1 MKMIR
6 VQRGF
11 SLMEVMIGVFLSTLL
26 MSGIIQLMGGSVSA
40 YRLQLNQSQVEE
52 SFRYARDVLNT
63 HITQAGFQPKP
74 WQNQSGI
81 KALTDESLNG
91 VSSAADQLGLQ
102 RWSRYN

>member
-6 VQRGF
+6 TQRGF
-11 SLMEVMIGVFLSTLL
+11 SLMEVLIGVFLSTVL

-63 HITQAGFQPKP
+63 ARQALCRSHGKTRPELKP
-74 WQNQSGI
+74 
-81 KALTDESLNG
+81 
-91 VSSAADQLGLQ
+91 
-102 RWSRYN
+102 